1 MTIPPF
7 ILAIET
13 SVPTAR
19 VAVLDSGGNVLASV
33 EKTAARHSANLL
45 SMVDEVLTNT
55 QLELGQLGAIACG
68 AGPGSFTGLRVG
80 MAVAKGLALPCDLP
94 LILESSLTVLAQDLA
109 ILDPSARFVVPCIDA
124 GKEQIYGRVYEVLS
138 GIPNPLGEEDWV
150 VLPEQL
156 CELVL
161 ETTKTEPAVLGGSGV
176 DRYLNCFL
184 HGRLA
189 GQVLEKVPGP
199 SAVMLGKRALIRFT
213 KGDFNDLENAVPRYG
228 RLPDITKSKKAL
240 LNE

>member
-1 MTIPPF
+1 MTNSPF

-19 VAVLDSGGNVLASV
+19 VALLDGGGDCLASC

-45 SMVDEVLTNT
+45 SMVDEVLKKS
-55 QLELGQLGAIACG
+55 QVELQQLGAIACG

-80 MAVAKGLALPCDLP
+80 MAVAKGLALPWNFP

-109 ILDPSARFVVPCIDA
+109 ARDPSLRFVVPCIDA
-124 GKEQIYGRVYEVLS
+124 GKEQVYARVYEVLS
-138 GIPNPLGEEDWV
+138 GTLQPLGEEDWA
-150 VLPEQL
+150 VLPDLL

-161 ETTKTEPAVLGGSGV
+161 ETTKSEPVVLGGSGV
-176 DRYLNCFL
+176 DRYLTCFL
-184 HGRLA
+184 QRGLP

-199 SAVMLGKRALIRFT
+199 SAIVLGRRALTRFFHRNF
-213 KGDFNDLENAVPRYG
+213 DDLENAVPRYG
-228 RLPDITKSKKAL
+228 RPPDITKSKKAL
-240 LNE
+240 LNG